1 MEANDIRRRWILR
14 AVAVFGI
21 GVLGVVAWSRRSTYA
36 PPDMGGLAPNIQ
48 AVSLAGTTV
57 ELEQFRGRVVLL
69 NVWAT
74 WCRPCVTE
82 MPALQRAY
90 ERLNAEGFD
99 VVAVSVDNAAL
110 GLGDPA
116 KAVRDFVAEHA
127 LTFPILLD
135 PESRIENAFTISGLP
150 MSYLIDRSGHIRGR
164 FIGPR
169 DWDEPEFET
178 EIRSLLES

>member
-1 MEANDIRRRWILR
+1 MEANDIRRRWLPR
-14 AVAVFGI
+14 AVATVALAA
-21 GVLGVVAWSRRSTYA
+21 LGFFAWSRRSTYA
-36 PPDMGGLAPNIQ
+36 PPDVGGLVPNIH
-48 AVSLAGTTV
+48 AVSLTGAEV
-57 ELEQFRGRVVLL
+57 QLEQYHGRVVLL

-90 ERLNAEGFD
+90 DRFNADGFD
-99 VVAVSVDNAAL
+99 VIGVSVDNTAL
-110 GLGDPA
+110 GIGDPA

-127 LTFPILLD
+127 ITFPILLD
-135 PESRIENAFTISGLP
+135 PESSIENALTISGLP

-169 DWDEPEFET
+169 DWDDTEFET